1 MSLISGLL
9 AITGVLASAYGG
21 LILWNLGKQDV
32 QQDAQQGWLQSD
44 EVRSSRFNS
53 MANMRHLLQPE
64 RKNISFSRSRGRG
77 YAMLAIG
84 IVLLVLAFT

>member
-21 LILWNLGKQDV
+21 LILWNLGKQDA
-32 QQDAQQGWLQSD
+32 QQDAQQSWLKSD
-44 EVRSSRFNS
+44 EVRNSRFNS

-64 RKNISFSRSRGRG
+64 RKNISFSRNRGRG

-84 IVLLVLAFT
+84 IVLLVFAFT